1 MDIIT
6 QLFQKVDSVAAS
18 AIQQIYQSL
27 SQGLLPVFTI
37 ALTIYVAYWG
47 YEMIYGRAPLTA
59 GAFIWRVVR
68 IALIYSL
75 AFGWSDFSTI
85 VVSTFTQGADGVAS
99 AVCTGV
105 GGSNCGTP
113 ETSVSSTL
121 STLLTNALNAG
132 KTIGS
137 SGGWGAAIGLSLLAI
152 VLMIATIIFVAIAV
166 LYVLVGKIALFLLL
180 GLAPLFIAMAL
191 FNFSSALFTGWL
203 RTCAQY
209 ALVPVIVYGILGFLL
224 TLMNQTIANLAGVT
238 DISSAMTYVAP
249 FLVLCVVGSAML
261 PMSLTI
267 AASIAGGHSLAGV
280 DYSAATLGRRMGF
293 GMAWQGLSIGGAFL
307 GGAALRQLG
316 LRSAGGNPG
325 AGQNTV
331 QSGAGGGARSDSAA
345 EQVMG
350 ALIGA
355 RAADLREINRRNNEE
370 K

>member
-37 ALTIYVAYWG
+37 ALTIYIAYWG

-99 AVCTGV
+99 AVCAGV

-132 KTIGS
+132 KTIAS

-152 VLMIATIIFVAIAV
+152 VLMIATIVFVAIAV

-293 GMAWQGLSIGGAFL
+293 GMAWQGLSIGSAFL

-316 LRSAGGNPG
+316 LGSPGGNPG
-325 AGQNTV
+325 ARQNTV
-331 QSGAGGGARSDSAA
+331 QSGAGGGARSDPAA

-350 ALIGA
+350 ALIET

-370 K
+370 Q

>member
-59 GAFIWRVVR
+59 GAFIWRIVR

-85 VVSTFTQGADGVAS
+85 VVSTFTHGADGVAS

-105 GGSNCGTP
+105 GGTNCGTP

-132 KTIGS
+132 KTIAS

-261 PMSLTI
+261 PILDDRGLDRRRSF
-267 AASIAGGHSLAGV
+267 
-280 DYSAATLGRRMGF
+280 LGRRRL
-293 GMAWQGLSIGGAFL
+293 Q
-307 GGAALRQLG
+307 R
-316 LRSAGGNPG
+316 RH
-325 AGQNTV
+325 
-331 QSGAGGGARSDSAA
+331 
-345 EQVMG
+345 
-350 ALIGA
+350 
-355 RAADLREINRRNNEE
+355 LREAHGRWNGVAGPFNRWRVPRRRGASTAGFAVRRRESGRRA
-370 K
+370 KHGAKRRRRRGAK

>member
-85 VVSTFTQGADGVAS
+85 VVGTFTQGADGVAS

-105 GGSNCGTP
+105 GGTNCGTP

-132 KTIGS
+132 KTIAS

-152 VLMIATIIFVAIAV
+152 VLMIATIIFVAIAI
-166 LYVLVGKIALFLLL
+166 LYMLVGKIALFLLL

-224 TLMNQTIANLAGVT
+224 TLMNQTIANLAERNGH
-238 DISSAMTYVAP
+238 
-249 FLVLCVVGSAML
+249 FLGDDLRRAL
-261 PMSLTI
+261 PGLMCRGQRH
-267 AASIAGGHSLAGV
+267 AADVPDDRGLDRRRSF
-280 DYSAATLGRRMGF
+280 LGRRRL
-293 GMAWQGLSIGGAFL
+293 Q
-307 GGAALRQLG
+307 R
-316 LRSAGGNPG
+316 RN
-325 AGQNTV
+325 
-331 QSGAGGGARSDSAA
+331 
-345 EQVMG
+345 
-350 ALIGA
+350 
-355 RAADLREINRRNNEE
+355 LREAHGVWNGLAGPFNRWRVPRRRGASTAGFAVRRRESGGRA
-370 K
+370 KHGAKRRQRRGAK